1 MKMMAMSWRSVAATL
16 LFLLMTAPLANA
28 QGDDEDAKAGLKPG
42 LSKYYRGRCTY
53 QEQLS
58 APCFDFYVNVVEKKN
73 FLSSEED
80 KLSNCF
86 QRLSSKSLGLAQEA
100 ATELFTSDTKSAYA
114 QECYRLVTLLAGEEW
129 KAKAEKARRAAK
141 GWDPRF
147 ERSSEELE
155 ARIATETKGF
165 HPEGGPVR
173 GRLDAFEL
181 LGFPVK
187 AGHCYMAVLRLDPD
201 AGFSDHARKGVTFT
215 FDMGG
220 TPTDG
225 GPGIVG
231 PGGIGSAG
239 CPTKA
244 GRGSF
249 DLRAN
254 FGSAFSSSQ
263 LHDLGQGGFAVQF
276 YAKELS
282 AKEREA
288 RAKIEREAEEGARK
302 MYEASQRDAKK
313 TCEQCKGKRYACE
326 ERRGRFNEAACRQ
339 EYRVCIERKGVSEED
354 CE

>member
-1 MKMMAMSWRSVAATL
+1 MPWRSVAATL
-16 LFLLMTAPLANA
+16 LFLMMNAPLANA

-42 LSKYYRGRCTY
+42 LSKYYRGRCTH
-53 QEQLS
+53 QGQVS

-73 FLSSEED
+73 FLSDEEN
-80 KLSNCF
+80 KVSNCF
-86 QRLSSKSLGLAQEA
+86 DRLGSKSLGLAQEA
-100 ATELFTSDTKSAYA
+100 ATELFASDATSAYA

-147 ERSSEELE
+147 ERSSAELE
-155 ARIATETKGF
+155 ASITTETKGF
-165 HPEGGPVR
+165 HPEGAPVR
-173 GRLDAFEL
+173 GRLEAFEPL
-181 LGFPVK
+181 EFPVK

-220 TPTDG
+220 TPTVG

-231 PGGIGSAG
+231 PGGSGSAG

-244 GRGSF
+244 GRGSL
-249 DLRAN
+249 DLQAN
-254 FGSAFSSSQ
+254 FGSAFSSKRI
-263 LHDLGQGGFAVQF
+263 HDLGQGGFAVQF
-276 YAKELS
+276 YAKELN
-282 AKEREA
+282 AKERAE
-288 RAKIEREAEEGARK
+288 RAKIERDAEEEARR
-302 MYEASQRDAKK
+302 MYESSQREAKK

-326 ERRGRFNEAACRQ
+326 ERRGRINEFACRQ
-339 EYRVCIERKGVSEED
+339 EYLVCIERKGVSEAD